1 MDGLLEAN
9 EILANLT
16 NWNFD
21 VFPTYKMGEAESQ
34 KLVSVLEEYVQIK
47 AENDTERGEKTW

>member
-1 MDGLLEAN
+1 MDGLLKAN

-34 KLVSVLEEYVQIK
+34 KLVSILEEYVQIK
-47 AENDTERGEKTW
+47 AENDTERGENR